1 MKLDLS
7 LLEKVGALI
16 TQSHIVYTSGKHG
29 SAYVNKDAL
38 YPHTEITRLICEA
51 MAEPFKN
58 KNIDAVLAPAIGG
71 VILGHGVAAVL
82 SAWQKK
88 DILSVYAEPTPEK
101 EFVIKR
107 GYDKLIANKK
117 VLVVEDILTTG
128 GSVRKVVETAR
139 KIPCDL
145 VGVSALCNRGNVTAA
160 QLGEVPTLKSLF
172 DINLEAWD
180 PSDCPLCK
188 KQIPINR
195 SVGKG
200 STSPLLPQS
209 NKLESH

>member
-58 KNIDAVLAPAIGG
+58 EKLDAVLAPAIGG

-82 SAWQKK
+82 STIQKK
-88 DILSVYAEPTPEK
+88 EILSVYAEPTPEK

-107 GYDKLIANKK
+107 GYDRLIAGKK

-128 GSVRKVVETAR
+128 GSVRKVVETAKR
-139 KIPCDL
+139 IPCEI
-145 VGVSALCNRGNVTAA
+145 VGVSALCNRGKVTRD
-160 QLGEVPTLKSLF
+160 QVGEVPVLKSLF
-172 DINLEAWD
+172 DVNLEAWE
-180 PSDCPLCK
+180 PNDCPLCK
-188 KQIPINR
+188 KQIPINQ

-200 STSPLLPQS
+200 SVSPLPPQS
-209 NKLESH
+209 NKLE